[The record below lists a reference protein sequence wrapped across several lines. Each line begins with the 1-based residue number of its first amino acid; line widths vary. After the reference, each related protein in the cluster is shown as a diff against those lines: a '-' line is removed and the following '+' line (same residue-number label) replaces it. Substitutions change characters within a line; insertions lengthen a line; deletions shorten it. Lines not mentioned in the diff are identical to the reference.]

1 MRDHLPPW
9 QRSTLQNMQGFEQSP
24 NLQNIP
30 SLLHGAP
37 RAAPGSAGQPSA
49 PSAPSAGA
57 SAGASAPSTDASGK
71 LESPGTASAC
81 ESPEA
86 SMGALLSVPESAEG
100 VVELHAT
107 KTAASRTARVAFVLI

>member
-30 SLLHGAP
+30 SLLQGAP

-57 SAGASAPSTDASGK
+57 SADASGK